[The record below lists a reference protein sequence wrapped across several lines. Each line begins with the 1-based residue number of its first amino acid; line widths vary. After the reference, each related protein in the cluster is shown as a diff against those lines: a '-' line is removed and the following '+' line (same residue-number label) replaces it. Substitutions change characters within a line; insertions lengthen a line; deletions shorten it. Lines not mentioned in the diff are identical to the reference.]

1 MAKVT
6 LYIDDEQV
14 LERAKAYAKRQGV
27 SLSKLVQ
34 QVLATLPN
42 EIRIGKEPLT
52 GATSAV
58 HRTEEDLRI
67 LAEDAARAAPQ
78 LGAETGGEIDADRA
92 MVRAFPGHGV
102 DHPIEIFVVLV

>member
-34 QVLATLPN
+34 QVLATLP
-42 EIRIGKEPLT
+42 I
-52 GATSAV
+52 
-58 HRTEEDLRI
+58 
-67 LAEDAARAAPQ
+67 
-78 LGAETGGEIDADRA
+78 
-92 MVRAFPGHGV
+92 
-102 DHPIEIFVVLV
+102 VVLSLAPGEMGHARQALGLPR

>member
-34 QVLATLPN
+34 QVLATLP
-42 EIRIGKEPLT
+42 E
-52 GATSAV
+52 
-58 HRTEEDLRI
+58 EEDFFAVLH
-67 LAEDAARAAPQ
+67 AELDAEGFTPSTEAELDAARWAHLKEKYA
-78 LGAETGGEIDADRA
+78 
-92 MVRAFPGHGV
+92 
-102 DHPIEIFVVLV
+102 